1 MSLIL
6 TPNLQ
11 IISKNIKEADNLTIF
26 VERELEM
33 FSVIIPVYNR
43 PSEVDEL
50 LESLMNQQFTDFDVI
65 VVEDGSS
72 VSCRDIV
79 DKYSGGEI
87 TIKYLFKEN
96 GGPALARNFGAKES
110 DREYLIFLDSDA
122 ILPQGYFAAIT
133 EALKDNPVDLFGG
146 ADRSHPN
153 FTPLQKAI
161 DYSMTSIITTGGI
174 RGNKKSADKFYP
186 RSFNMGIKRLIFNEI
201 GGFSNMRF
209 GEDVDFSYKVAEG
222 DYTTAFFQDAWVY
235 HKRRNT
241 FRTFFKQVFNS
252 GIARIH
258 LTLRHRGTLKLVH
271 LLPTAFFLGS
281 LLLILI
287 AFVALFIN
295 PLLSLVAISPLVLL
309 SVTIFLD
316 ALRQG
321 RGVRVAILSIV
332 TSFIQL
338 TGYGSGLVIGWW
350 NIIIKGNKDYAAF
363 RKNFYK

>member
-1 MSLIL
+1 
-6 TPNLQ
+6 
-11 IISKNIKEADNLTIF
+11 
-26 VERELEM
+26 M

-43 PSEVDEL
+43 PNEVDEL
-50 LESLMNQQFTDFDVI
+50 LDSLTKQKSTDFEVI
-65 VVEDGSS
+65 IVEDGSS
-72 VSCRDIV
+72 ESSLEVVERY
-79 DKYSGGEI
+79 KSG
-87 TIKYLFKEN
+87 TFPIKYLYKEN

-110 DREYLIFLDSDA
+110 DKEYLIFLDSDA
-122 ILPQGYFAAIT
+122 ILPEGYFEAIT
-133 EALKDNPVDLFGG
+133 KSLKENPVDLFGG
-146 ADRSHPN
+146 ADRSHPI

-209 GEDVDFSYKVAEG
+209 GEDVDFSYRVAEG
-222 DYTTAFFQDAWVY
+222 NYSTAFFQDGWVY

-258 LTLRHRGTLKLVH
+258 LSIRHKGTLKLVH

-281 LLLILI
+281 LFLILI
-287 AFVALFIN
+287 ALVALFIN
-295 PLLSLVAISPLVLL
+295 SIFSLIAISPLILL
-309 SVTIFLD
+309 SVIIFLD

-321 RGVRVAILSIV
+321 RGVKVALLSV
-332 TSFIQL
+332 ATSFIQL
-338 TGYGSGLVIGWW
+338 IGYGSGLVIGWW
-350 NIIIKGNKDYAAF
+350 NIIIKGNKNYAAF